1 MKSKNFLEI
10 KENWAAS
17 NGSFFFCAKIASSFT
32 EINGYLKGVK
42 GVWTK

>member
-1 MKSKNFLEI
+1 LTDGKFKF
-10 KENWAAS
+10 
-17 NGSFFFCAKIASSFT
+17 AKIASSFT